1 MTTTTNPVSEFFNQA
16 VIEDPYPTYEKLRS
30 QGPVAYVDSLD
41 AYMVTGHAEC
51 MAAMRNHDVFRQWDG
66 SELNAINPDVAEEL
80 ADMFGV
86 DAETART
93 GGLRGIAST
102 SGFGLM
108 VDTLVTANP
117 PEHTR
122 YRHVTNQ
129 AWSAK
134 RTAVDA
140 EPRIRAV
147 TNFLVDD
154 FADSSQVEFMSSFAA
169 PMPSLVI
176 SEILGLPKEDWTK
189 FKEWS
194 DVGLTLLGGNL
205 EREQVRAAV
214 TAMMNLT
221 AYLGAAIEAR
231 RSEPTDDAL
240 SALLRAKDREGVG
253 LDQQELLS
261 IALHLLGAG
270 HETTIN
276 AMGNMMWLIL
286 RDAEIRDA
294 ILADR
299 SLIGNAVNESLRL
312 EAPVQFLFRQTSQAS
327 TLGGTE
333 VPADAKV
340 CLIFAAANRDPAVFP
355 DPDRFDLHRENSR
368 HHVSFGFGIHRCIG
382 EPLSIKEM
390 ELAVDTL
397 LTRLPDLQLDADQSF
412 DHNPHPFLRRF
423 RELKLTY
430 SSPAAN

>member
-1 MTTTTNPVSEFFNQA
+1 MTTTTNPVSEFFSQP

-30 QGPVAYVDSLD
+30 DGPVSYVESLD

-51 MAAMRNHDVFRQWDG
+51 MDAMRNHDVFRQWDG

-80 ADMFGV
+80 AAMFGI
-86 DAETART
+86 DPEAAQK
-93 GGLRGIAST
+93 GGLRGIASS

-122 YRHVTNQ
+122 YRNVTNQ

-140 EPRIRAV
+140 EPRIREV
-147 TNFLVDD
+147 TNFLVDG
-154 FADSSQVEFMSSFAA
+154 FASSGRVEFMADFAA
-169 PMPSLVI
+169 PLPSLVI
-176 SEILGLPKEDWTK
+176 SEILGLPKDDWTK

-205 EREQVRAAV
+205 QRDQVRAAV
-214 TAMMNLT
+214 EAMMSLT

-240 SALLRAKDREGVG
+240 SALLRGRDKDGKG

-276 AMGNMMWLIL
+276 AMGNTMWLIL
-286 RDAEIRDA
+286 KDPEVRDAL
-294 ILADR
+294 LADR
-299 SLIGNAVNESLRL
+299 SLIPAAVGESLRL
-312 EAPVQFLFRQTSQAS
+312 EAPVQFLFRQTNGPA
-327 TLGGTE
+327 TLAG
-333 VPADAKV
+333 VDMPSDAKV
-340 CLIFAAANRDPAVFP
+340 CLIFAAANRDPAIFP
-355 DPDRFDLHRENSR
+355 QPERFDLHRANTR
-368 HHVSFGFGIHRCIG
+368 HHISFGFGIHRCIG
-382 EPLSIKEM
+382 EPLSIKEL
-390 ELAVDTL
+390 EVAVDTL
-397 LTRLPDLQLDADQSF
+397 LTRLPNMELAPGQDFS
-412 DHNPHPFLRRF
+412 HNPHPFLRRF
-423 RELKLTY
+423 RELHIRFE
-430 SSPAAN
+430 SGGN

>member
-1 MTTTTNPVSEFFNQA
+1 MTTTTNPVSEFFSQP

-30 QGPVAYVDSLD
+30 DGPVSYVDSLD

-51 MAAMRNHDVFRQWDG
+51 MEAMRNHDVFRQWDG

-80 ADMFGV
+80 ASMFGI
-86 DAETART
+86 DPKAAQE
-93 GGLRGIAST
+93 GGLRGIASS

-140 EPRIRAV
+140 EPRIREV
-147 TNFLVDD
+147 TNFLVDA
-154 FADSSQVEFMSSFAA
+154 FASSGRAEFMTDFAA
-169 PMPSLVI
+169 PLPSLVI
-176 SEILGLPKEDWTK
+176 SEILGLPKDDWTK

-205 EREQVRAAV
+205 QRDQVRAAV
-214 TAMMNLT
+214 EAMMSLT

-240 SALLRAKDREGVG
+240 SALLRGRDKDGEG

-276 AMGNMMWLIL
+276 AMGNTMWLIL
-286 RDAEIRDA
+286 RDPEVRDA
-294 ILADR
+294 LLADR
-299 SLIGNAVNESLRL
+299 SLIPAAVGESLRL
-312 EAPVQFLFRQTSQAS
+312 EAPVQFLFRQTTGPA
-327 TLGGTE
+327 TLAGIDM
-333 VPADAKV
+333 PSDAKV
-340 CLIFAAANRDPAVFP
+340 CLIFAAANRDPEVFP
-355 DPDRFDLHRENSR
+355 QPERFDLQRTNTR
-368 HHVSFGFGIHRCIG
+368 HHISFGFGIHRCIG
-382 EPLSIKEM
+382 EPLSIKEL
-390 ELAVDTL
+390 EVAVDTL
-397 LTRLPDLQLDADQSF
+397 LTRLPNMELASGQDFS
-412 DHNPHPFLRRF
+412 HNPHPFLRRF
-423 RELKLTY
+423 RELHL
-430 SSPAAN
+430 SFDASGH

>member
-1 MTTTTNPVSEFFNQA
+1 MTTTTNPVSEFFSQP
-16 VIEDPYPTYEKLRS
+16 VIEDPYPTYEALRS
-30 QGPVAYVDSLD
+30 DGPVSYVENLD

-51 MAAMRNHDVFRQWDG
+51 MEAMRNHDIFRQWDG

-80 ADMFGV
+80 ASMFGI
-86 DAETART
+86 DAQAAQE
-93 GGLRGIAST
+93 GGLRGIASS

-140 EPRIRAV
+140 EPRIREV

-154 FADSSQVEFMSSFAA
+154 FASSGRVEFMAEFAA
-169 PMPSLVI
+169 PLPSLVI
-176 SEILGLPKEDWTK
+176 SEILGLPKDDWTK

-205 EREQVRAAV
+205 ERDQVRAAV
-214 TAMMNLT
+214 EAMMNLT

-240 SALLRAKDREGVG
+240 SALLRGRDKDGEG

-276 AMGNMMWLIL
+276 AMGNTMWLIL
-286 RDAEIRDA
+286 KDPEVRDAL
-294 ILADR
+294 LADR
-299 SLIGNAVNESLRL
+299 SLIAAAVGESLRL
-312 EAPVQFLFRQTSQAS
+312 EAPVQFLFRQTNAPT
-327 TLGGTE
+327 TLGG
-333 VPADAKV
+333 VDLPSDAKV

-355 DPDRFDLHRENSR
+355 EPERFDLHRTNTR
-368 HHVSFGFGIHRCIG
+368 HHISFGFGIHRCIG
-382 EPLSIKEM
+382 EPLSIKEL
-390 ELAVDTL
+390 EVAVDTL
-397 LTRLPDLQLDADQSF
+397 LTRLPNLELAPDQDFS
-412 DHNPHPFLRRF
+412 HNPHPFLRRF
-423 RELKLTY
+423 RELHL
-430 SSPAAN
+430 SFGADGS

>member
-1 MTTTTNPVSEFFNQA
+1 MTTTTNPVSEFFSQP

-30 QGPVAYVDSLD
+30 DGPVAYVESLD

-51 MAAMRNHDVFRQWDG
+51 MEAMRNHDVYRQWDG

-80 ADMFGV
+80 ASMFGI
-86 DAETART
+86 DAKAAQE
-93 GGLRGIAST
+93 GGLRGIASS

-122 YRHVTNQ
+122 YRNVTNQ

-140 EPRIRAV
+140 EPRIREV
-147 TNFLVDD
+147 TNFLVDG
-154 FADSSQVEFMSSFAA
+154 FASAGQVEFMADFAA
-169 PMPSLVI
+169 PLPSLVI
-176 SEILGLPKEDWTK
+176 SDILGLPKDDWMK

-205 EREQVRAAV
+205 QRDQVRAAV
-214 TAMMNLT
+214 EAMMNLT
-221 AYLGAAIEAR
+221 AYLGAAIEGR

-240 SALLRAKDREGVG
+240 SALLRARDKEGNG

-276 AMGNMMWLIL
+276 AMGNTMWLIL
-286 RDAEIRDA
+286 KDPEVRDAL
-294 ILADR
+294 LADR
-299 SLIGNAVNESLRL
+299 SLIPAAVGESLRL
-312 EAPVQFLFRQTSQAS
+312 EAPVQFLFRQTNGPA
-327 TLGGTE
+327 TLAG
-333 VPADAKV
+333 VDMPSDAKV
-340 CLIFAAANRDPAVFP
+340 CLIFAAANRDPEVFAQP
-355 DPDRFDLHRENSR
+355 ERFDLHRSNTR
-368 HHVSFGFGIHRCIG
+368 HHISFGFGIHRCIG
-382 EPLSIKEM
+382 EPLSIKEL
-390 ELAVDTL
+390 EVAVDTL
-397 LTRLPDLQLDADQSF
+397 LTRLPNMELAPGQDLS
-412 DHNPHPFLRRF
+412 HNPHPFLRRF
-423 RELKLTY
+423 RELHL
-430 SSPAAN
+430 SFDAAGG